1 MLQAVLSRS
10 AAAAAAAAVG
20 LLVVMA
26 VALVEVPVREG
37 WDPRPCPV
45 V

>member
-1 MLQAVLSRS
+1 MLLAVLSRS
-10 AAAAAAAAVG
+10 AAAAAAA

-37 WDPRPCPV
+37 WGPRPCPV

>member
-10 AAAAAAAAVG
+10 AAAAAAA

-26 VALVEVPVREG
+26 VALVEVPVMEG
-37 WDPRPCPV
+37 WGPRPCPV